1 MQCEKCGDKLEVIRR
16 CRQVRL
22 KCQGCKREYQVHEV
36 ASRLDPETEAILNLY
51 TSIIYD

>member
-1 MQCEKCGDKLEVIRR
+1 MKCQHCGEKLEVVRR

-22 KCQGCKREYQVHEV
+22 KCRGCKKEYQVHEV
-36 ASRLDPETEAILNLY
+36 AADLDQATEDLLANY